1 MRKAIFMVAISLIA
15 GLTSF
20 SQAKQVVNK
29 TTVKTVDKPAPKKLQ
44 RDMVFKVMDGM
55 DQWVNFPVKVHGIP
69 ELDSLFGK
77 KSYDLVEWSVM
88 TAVLELKHQ
97 MKDKYSFKPLPIK
110 DNSVIYFK
118 SSDGNEYIVVD
129 VAAEAKNGYGNPIS
143 KKYIVWLV
151 FDRTNPDLYKSLT
164 LDRIS

>member
-1 MRKAIFMVAISLIA
+1 
-15 GLTSF
+15 
-20 SQAKQVVNK
+20 
-29 TTVKTVDKPAPKKLQ
+29 
-44 RDMVFKVMDGM
+44 M